1 MTRRTYLHFPTCADV
16 GWPLQWL
23 ISMKSNYMW
32 AGREGGI
39 TGWKITHSQGKESRE
54 GDINFNSQIL
64 KLPRSWQILFSNIPR
79 IIRVLKN
86 LIPPPPQSQLYSF
99 SFWPSPPTSL
109 GQQVFLMN
117 ITAWQQR
124 TNRMPFLP
132 AQLHPAHCPGWD
144 WSSWFPA
151 SIKDFQ
157 NREIE
162 SSQIY

>member
-64 KLPRSWQILFSNIPR
+64 KLPRS
-79 IIRVLKN
+79 
-86 LIPPPPQSQLYSF
+86 
-99 SFWPSPPTSL
+99 
-109 GQQVFLMN
+109 
-117 ITAWQQR
+117 
-124 TNRMPFLP
+124 
-132 AQLHPAHCPGWD
+132 
-144 WSSWFPA
+144 
-151 SIKDFQ
+151 
-157 NREIE
+157 
-162 SSQIY
+162 